1 MVLSMK
7 IKEEPNPLAKTE
19 VLSLTLSTFGKWI
32 KKKIEKV
39 VMMSQFDN
47 FVLALIVAQSIL
59 LALDNPLNDPKSILV
74 TFMDKS
80 DIAFTL
86 VFGLEALGKIICLGL
101 LFNGP
106 GSYLRNGWNIIDS
119 TVVVLS
125 VISLSIEGG
134 KLKIFKVFRLLKV
147 LRPLRVISRNKGLKI
162 GIQALFMAIPS
173 ILNVIMVSSLFFVI
187 FGIIGINFF
196 KGAFFSC

>member
-1 MVLSMK
+1 
-7 IKEEPNPLAKTE
+7 
-19 VLSLTLSTFGKWI
+19 
-32 KKKIEKV
+32 
-39 VMMSQFDN
+39 
-47 FVLALIVAQSIL
+47 
-59 LALDNPLNDPKSILV
+59 
-74 TFMDKS
+74 MDKS

-125 VISLSIEGG
+125 IISLSIEGG